1 MSRKDLKIELKKLAT
16 DIRTRRYW
24 DGKNPSIEDL
34 EKISPMYKLKFEAR
48 HKHIAYC
55 LIRGRTY
62 EQIERKTRTEPDWI
76 YINKIKEIH
85 TDPQEVFNHVENV
98 CVSS

>member
-34 EKISPMYKLKFEAR
+34 EKISPMYKLKFEA
-48 HKHIAYC
+48 
-55 LIRGRTY
+55 
-62 EQIERKTRTEPDWI
+62 
-76 YINKIKEIH
+76 
-85 TDPQEVFNHVENV
+85 
-98 CVSS
+98 